1 MTITSLEI
9 PALRAAYQQGLSPV
23 ELVEEVLRRCDSYAD
38 PAVWISR
45 ASCEQLL
52 ARASWLQK
60 QPAGVETLPLYGIP
74 FAVKDNI
81 DCLGFETT
89 AACPA
94 YAYQPQ
100 ADAFAV
106 ARLLEA
112 GAILIGKTNLDQF
125 ATGLVGTRSPYGA
138 PRCVFNSEY
147 VSGGSSS
154 GSAVAVGAGLVSFA
168 LGTDTA
174 GSGRVPAAF
183 NNLVGVK
190 PTKGLVSTSGVVP
203 ACRSVDC
210 VTVFA
215 ASCGEGDLVR
225 SIMAAGDDSDP
236 YSRVA
241 KAKALP
247 QETFRFGYLPEEQR
261 EFFGDFEAAELYAA
275 SIDKLT
281 ALGGAGVEIDY
292 HPFQQS
298 AALLY
303 AGPWVAERAAAIGD
317 FLAEHGSDM
326 DPTVRTIVDGATRI
340 SAVEAFKGEYRLREL
355 AKVCAKQWQGMD
367 LMLLPTAPT
376 TYKVTEL
383 EANPI
388 ELNSRLGT
396 YTNFVNLLDYCA
408 IAVPAGFRA
417 SNRLPFGVTL
427 IAPAFSDASLAAIA
441 DRLHRRSD
449 DALKVGGTDYPLAEA
464 SKMTANVADDLVQV
478 AVVGAHLSGQPLNFQ
493 LTSRGGVLLKTTRTA
508 SDYRL
513 YALAG
518 TKPAKPGLIRDPQY
532 VRNGLE
538 VEVWALSAEA
548 FGEFTEEV
556 PAPLGIGNLTLVD
569 GSTVKGFICEP
580 WAIAAATEITELGG
594 WRNYMAS
601 LK

>member
-1 MTITSLEI
+1 MTIASLEI
-9 PALRAAYQQGLSPV
+9 PALCAAYQTGLSPIEV
-23 ELVEEVLRRCDSYAD
+23 VEEVLQRCDAYLD

-45 ASCEQLL
+45 ASRDQLL
-52 ARASWLQK
+52 ERAKWLQD
-60 QPAGVETLPLYGIP
+60 QPGGLGTLPLYGIP

-81 DCLGFETT
+81 DCLGFDTT

-94 YAYQPQ
+94 YAYQPES
-100 ADAFAV
+100 DAFAV
-106 ARLLEA
+106 ARLLAA

-125 ATGLVGTRSPYGA
+125 ATGLVGTRSPFGK
-138 PRCVFNSEY
+138 PRSVFNPEY

-190 PTKGLVSTSGVVP
+190 PTKGMISTSGVVP

-215 ASCGEGDLVR
+215 ASCGDADLVR
-225 SIMAAGDDSDP
+225 AVMAAGDDSDP
-236 YSRVA
+236 YSREA
-241 KAKALP
+241 KPEPLP
-247 QETFRFGYLPEEQR
+247 QESFRFGYLPEEQR
-261 EFFGDFEAAELYAA
+261 EFFGDDEAAKLYAA
-275 SIDKLT
+275 SIETLKT
-281 ALGGAGVEIDY
+281 IGGEPVAIDY
-292 HPFQQS
+292 RPFQQS
-298 AALLY
+298 AQLLY
-303 AGPWVAERAAAIGD
+303 AGPWVAERAAVLGD

-326 DPTVRTIVDGATRI
+326 DPTVQAIVSGATKI
-340 SAVEAFKGEYRLREL
+340 SGVEVFEGEYSLRRL
-355 AKVCAKQWQGMD
+355 AKTCAKQWQGMD
-367 LMLLPTAPT
+367 IMLLPTAPT
-376 TYKVTEL
+376 TYKVAEI

-408 IAVPAGFRA
+408 IAVPSGFRV
-417 SNRLPFGVTL
+417 SNGLPFGVTL
-427 IAPAFSDASLAAIA
+427 VAPAFCDASLAGIA
-441 DRLHRRSD
+441 DRLHRSSKQP
-449 DALKVGGTDYPLAEA
+449 LKVGGTDYPLADE
-464 SKMTANVADDLVQV
+464 SKMIASVAGTLVQV

-493 LTSRGGVLLKTTRTA
+493 LTSRGGTLLKTTRTA
-508 SDYRL
+508 ADYRL

-518 TKPAKPGLIRDPQY
+518 TKPAKPGLIRDPEFSGD
-532 VRNGLE
+532 GLE

-556 PAPLGIGNLTLVD
+556 PAPLGIGNLTLAD

-580 WAIAAATEITELGG
+580 WAVADAKEITCLGG
-594 WRNYMAS
+594 WRNYMVT
-601 LK
+601 L